1 MSAGVA
7 ARLLRQDMGQVD
19 FGPRRFRLRPGP
31 ARGVLESAGRA
42 FLTGLNASLETAG
55 DALAEKITRLEPE
68 LRGFAFEGAGMGCA
82 LLDLLLPRRRRR
94 VAALLSGPAADYPH
108 LVHVGVG
115 WAYARL
121 RLRPVRGPSGAD
133 PLLRWLAW
141 DGFGFHQGFFHADR
155 VIGRQRVERGL
166 PRDVR
171 RVRDQ
176 GLGRALWFCECADPD
191 GVALRIAEFPERRRA
206 DLWSGI
212 GLAATYAGGAD
223 AGELARL
230 ADLSGPFRA
239 HLAQGCAFACAARR
253 VSGIVPAHTDKAADV
268 LARTDT
274 ATAADWTDRALTTL
288 GPRPH
293 TFAQYQRWRAEI
305 RHLWERNSR

>member
-1 MSAGVA
+1 MRPGIVA
-7 ARLLRQDMGQVD
+7 RALRQDLRQAD
-19 FGPRRFRLRPGP
+19 FGRRRFRLRPGP
-31 ARGVLESAGRA
+31 AREVLEASGRA
-42 FLTGLNASLETAG
+42 FLIGLNASVEPAS
-55 DALAEKITRLEPE
+55 DALGRQVSALEPE

-82 LLDLLLPRRRRR
+82 LLDLLLPVRRGR
-94 VAALLSGPAADYPH
+94 VAALLRGPAADYPH
-108 LVHVGVG
+108 LVHVGIG

-121 RLRPVRGPSGAD
+121 RLRPFFRAPAVD

-141 DGFGFHQGFFHADR
+141 DGFGFHQGFFHTDR
-155 VIGRQRVERGL
+155 VVGRHRVEPGLSDGARGI
-166 PRDVR
+166 
-171 RVRDQ
+171 RDQ

-191 GVALRIAEFPERRRA
+191 GVALRIAEFPAERHA

-253 VSGIVPAHTDKAADV
+253 VSGIVPAHTDKAAEV
-268 LARTDT
+268 LAGAGTDV
-274 ATAADWTDRALTTL
+274 AAEWTDRALAALGAHPSTL
-288 GPRPH
+288 AH
-293 TFAQYQRWRAEI
+293 YQRWRAEI
-305 RHLWERNSR
+305 RHLWERKSR

>member
-1 MSAGVA
+1 MSPGIVA
-7 ARLLRQDMGQVD
+7 RALRQDLRQVD
-19 FGPRRFRLRPGP
+19 FGLRRFRLRPGP

-42 FLTGLNASLETAG
+42 FLTGLNASVEPDG
-55 DALAEKITRLEPE
+55 DALERQAAALEPE

-82 LLDLLLPRRRRR
+82 LLDVLLPVRRGR
-94 VAALLSGPAADYPH
+94 VAALLNGPASSYPH

-121 RLRPVRGPSGAD
+121 RLRPFFRGMATD

-141 DGFGFHQGFFHADR
+141 DGFGFHQAFFRTDR
-155 VIGRQRVERGL
+155 VVGRHRVEPGIGHG
-166 PRDVR
+166 PRQI
-171 RVRDQ
+171 RDQ
-176 GLGRALWFCECADPD
+176 GIGRALWFCECADPD
-191 GVALRIAEFPERRRA
+191 GVALRIAEFPAERHA

-223 AGELARL
+223 AAELARL

-253 VSGIVPAHTDKAADV
+253 VSGIVPAHTDKAAEV
-268 LARTDT
+268 LAGASTDV
-274 ATAADWTDRALTTL
+274 AAAWTDQALGQHPSTL
-288 GPRPH
+288 AH
-293 TFAQYQRWRAEI
+293 YQRWRAEI
-305 RHLWERNSR
+305 RYLWERKSR